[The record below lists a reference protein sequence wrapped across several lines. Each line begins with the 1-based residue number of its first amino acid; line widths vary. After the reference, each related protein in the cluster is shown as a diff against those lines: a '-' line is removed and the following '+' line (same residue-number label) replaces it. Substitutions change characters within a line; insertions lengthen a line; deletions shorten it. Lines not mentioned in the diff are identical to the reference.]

1 MDRKSGMIRWIR
13 SGSALGSAIGEY
25 GRDENGQAMVEYALV
40 IAIIAISGLSFLGNT
55 VKIQINH
62 ISQGLIKGY

>member
-1 MDRKSGMIRWIR
+1 MIRWIR
-13 SGSALGSAIGEY
+13 SGSALGSAIGAY
-25 GRDENGQAMVEYALV
+25 SRDENGQAMVEYALV
-40 IAIIAISGLSFLGNT
+40 IAIIAIIAISGLSFLGNT